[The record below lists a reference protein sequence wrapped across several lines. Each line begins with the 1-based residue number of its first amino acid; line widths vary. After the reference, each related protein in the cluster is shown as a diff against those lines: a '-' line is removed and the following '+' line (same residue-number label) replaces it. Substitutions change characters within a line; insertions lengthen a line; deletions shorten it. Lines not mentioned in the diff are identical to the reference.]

1 MKQKLPSST
10 IFLIAVFSAIAF
22 ILILGIAWQIQTI
35 RKTQDTII
43 LTKKRIEKK
52 QKDID
57 MLQSQLD
64 TLRKIQASY
73 KQYLESMQKE
83 FNMADSNRKNL
94 MSFASFPP
102 KNATYKE
109 PLTKLPEDLKS
120 ALTKTNVKNLK
131 IYIEESNNQGFVQGT
146 IKAYG
151 TLQELYN
158 LKIQL
163 LGLDYIDSI
172 KSSLIQKI
180 ANQKYIT
187 LKFWIRTL

>member
-10 IFLIAVFSAIAF
+10 VFLIAVFSAIAF
-22 ILILGIAWQIQTI
+22 LLIGGLAWQIQTI
-35 RKTQDTII
+35 RETQDTII

-73 KQYLESMQKE
+73 KKYLQSMQKE

-102 KNATYKE
+102 KDATYKE
-109 PLTKLPEDLKS
+109 LLTNLSGDLKT
-120 ALTKTNVKNLK
+120 ALAKTNVKNIK
-131 IYIEESNNQGFVQGT
+131 ISIEDGNNQGFVLGT

-158 LKIQL
+158 LEIQL
-163 LGLDYIDSI
+163 LGLNYVDSI

-187 LKFWIRTL
+187 LKFWVRTL